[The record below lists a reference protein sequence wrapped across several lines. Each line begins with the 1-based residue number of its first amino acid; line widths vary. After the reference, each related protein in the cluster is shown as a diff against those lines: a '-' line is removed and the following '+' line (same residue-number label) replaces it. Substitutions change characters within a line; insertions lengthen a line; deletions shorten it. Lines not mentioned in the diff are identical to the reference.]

1 MRRSKVLLSSMIER
15 FLAMDNGHKN
25 LHLVEVVYHNILNYA
40 KVHNLYMFHEEE
52 VAMLDHLHKARL
64 NAQYNKIK
72 RNPWTYMDNIEWDVK
87 PDNNIWDNGDGFDYL
102 DEDNYYK

>member
-40 KVHNLYMFHEEE
+40 KVHNLYVFHEEE

-102 DEDNYYK
+102 DDDNYYK

>member
-1 MRRSKVLLSSMIER
+1 
-15 FLAMDNGHKN
+15 
-25 LHLVEVVYHNILNYA
+25 
-40 KVHNLYMFHEEE
+40 
-52 VAMLDHLHKARL
+52 MLDHLHKARL

-102 DEDNYYK
+102 DDDNYYK

>member
-40 KVHNLYMFHEEE
+40 KVHNLYVFHEEE

-102 DEDNYYK
+102 DGDNYYK

>member
-72 RNPWTYMDNIEWDVK
+72 RNPWTYMDNIEWDTK
-87 PDNNIWDNGDGFDYL
+87 PNNNIWDNDGFDYL
-102 DEDNYYK
+102 DDDNYYK

>member
-52 VAMLDHLHKARL
+52 VAIV
-64 NAQYNKIK
+64 KI
-72 RNPWTYMDNIEWDVK
+72 
-87 PDNNIWDNGDGFDYL
+87 
-102 DEDNYYK
+102 

>member
-40 KVHNLYMFHEEE
+40 KVHNLYIFHEEE

-102 DEDNYYK
+102 DDDNYYK